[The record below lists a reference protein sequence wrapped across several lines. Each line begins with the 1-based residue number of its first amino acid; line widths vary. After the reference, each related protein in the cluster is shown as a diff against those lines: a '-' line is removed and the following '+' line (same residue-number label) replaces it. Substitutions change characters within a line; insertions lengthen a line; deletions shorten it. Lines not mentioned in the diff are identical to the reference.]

1 MAKICSS
8 CGLKHKDRA
17 TRCAR
22 CNAPLA
28 EIPVFKR
35 TNSYVILA
43 VILLVLG
50 GVSALFILRFT
61 GPDGTARRIMQCYRN
76 NDPEGIADFF
86 PEFVLEDGWV
96 TREDLADAISEDVE
110 NLSYHIVYFSLSD
123 TTPPSDKEIKKIKKQ
138 LKGFPSFDEDLLEEI
153 TYVTVKCK
161 LDHYYGFN
169 SSNTH
174 FLLIKYD
181 GSWYWWPF
189 ETK

>member
-1 MAKICSS
+1 MQDVTLLWQRSRFQKNEFIRDPRSNSFGIGRCVGYLYLEIYRPRRYGSKNYAMLSQQRPGRYR
-8 CGLKHKDRA
+8 GLFPGVRFG
-17 TRCAR
+17 RR
-22 CNAPLA
+22 
-28 EIPVFKR
+28 
-35 TNSYVILA
+35 
-43 VILLVLG
+43 LG
-50 GVSALFILRFT
+50 HQR
-61 GPDGTARRIMQCYRN
+61 
-76 NDPEGIADFF
+76 
-86 PEFVLEDGWV
+86 
-96 TREDLADAISEDVE
+96 DLADAISEDVE

-123 TTPPSDKEIKKIKKQ
+123 TTSPSDKEIKKIKKQ